1 MRYKV
6 KKILQRIT
14 KKDNE
19 TMGENHIFL
28 MVRDVTQEI
37 KHLTNEFQKEKI
49 EKRDGRKLSNKYY
62 NSYVKIMWKYIIIIK
77 FS

>member
-6 KKILQRIT
+6 KEILQRIT

-19 TMGENHIFL
+19 TMGENHVFL
-28 MVRDVTQEI
+28 MVRDLTQEI

-49 EKRDGRKLSNKYY
+49 EKEMEENYQISITIAMLK
-62 NSYVKIMWKYIIIIK
+62 
-77 FS
+77 